1 METWTS
7 SSCLSISILLL
18 FRQGFSQ
25 NYWQIHSFFTMVNI
39 FDRKHNFI
47 KINKK
52 SLSKQSNY
60 HFCKKKLLPIN
71 RRSFYKIKQ
80 FSCIN

>member
-39 FDRKHNFI
+39 FDRKHSFI
-47 KINKK
+47 KIKKK
-52 SLSKQSNY
+52 SILKQSN
-60 HFCKKKLLPIN
+60 HHLCKKVPSDKQKELL
-71 RRSFYKIKQ
+71 
-80 FSCIN
+80 

>member
-39 FDRKHNFI
+39 FDRKHSFI
-47 KINKK
+47 KIKKINIKTKK
-52 SLSKQSNY
+52 S
-60 HFCKKKLLPIN
+60 
-71 RRSFYKIKQ
+71 SFL
-80 FSCIN
+80 